1 MRFFSGR
8 VHLAFSLLLVFLF
21 NDLSCIHAR
30 DKRVAEVDATMTASQ
45 SESTSLNVE
54 SVSKEERAR
63 PSSCSSENTDNDSA
77 TCEAATEGSTKGDG
91 EDGNPKSLRD
101 FMRFFNRI
109 GTSWSH
115 VFGSY
120 MDVVKTAHGTEV
132 KGDVFVDDF
141 EDGVAML
148 HEMVQKAKEDAGGDT
163 KWKFE
168 AVPLEEFNFTI
179 EDVFIAFLRWSGVDS
194 SDEDE
199 VEACPL
205 RGGVN
210 KKNITPIN
218 VSKAFRRL
226 TAYATWMDEQKAV
239 LLDPPLTLESVK
251 TTKDLLYSRVAHDDC
266 GRVVWWL
273 DLAQTNFK
281 AIKHV
286 PHSEILRF
294 FVWLS
299 HLVMT
304 DKSAQENGIIF
315 LDCMDK
321 VSFYSYMTMLPY
333 QLGITID
340 KFMIG
345 VTPLK
350 TKLVVFLKRP
360 LWFDVGFGLLSVFLP
375 SRMKKRV
382 EQPGPDQAS
391 IEGIVGIKNI
401 PVGFD
406 SFNGTLAVDLIAKHE
421 EKSRKGGKK

>member
-1 MRFFSGR
+1 
-8 VHLAFSLLLVFLF
+8 
-21 NDLSCIHAR
+21 
-30 DKRVAEVDATMTASQ
+30 
-45 SESTSLNVE
+45 
-54 SVSKEERAR
+54 
-63 PSSCSSENTDNDSA
+63 
-77 TCEAATEGSTKGDG
+77 
-91 EDGNPKSLRD
+91 
-101 FMRFFNRI
+101 
-109 GTSWSH
+109 
-115 VFGSY
+115 

-132 KGDVFVDDF
+132 KGDVFV
-141 EDGVAML
+141 EDLETGVVML
-148 HEMVQKAKEDAGGDT
+148 KEMVEKARQEAGGKDS
-163 KWKFE
+163 KWTFE
-168 AVPLEEFNFTI
+168 AVPLEEFNFTL
-179 EDVFIAFLRWSGVDS
+179 EEVFLAFLLWSGVDS

-199 VEACPL
+199 VDACPL

-210 KKNITPIN
+210 KRDITPIN

-226 TAYATWMDEQKAV
+226 TAYATWMHEQKDV
-239 LLDPPLTLESVK
+239 LLDPPLTLDSVK
-251 TTKDLLYSRVAHDDC
+251 TAKDLLYSRVAHDDC

-273 DLAQTNFK
+273 DLGKTKFK
-281 AIKHV
+281 EMKHL

-315 LDCMDK
+315 LDCMDQ

-350 TKLVVFLKRP
+350 TKLVVFMKRP

-382 EQPGPDQAS
+382 EQPVGDQAS
-391 IEGIVGIKNI
+391 IEGIVGINNI

-406 SFNGTLAVDLIAKHE
+406 SFNGTLAVDMIAKHE
-421 EKSRKGGKK
+421 EMSSKVRKK

>member
-1 MRFFSGR
+1 
-8 VHLAFSLLLVFLF
+8 
-21 NDLSCIHAR
+21 
-30 DKRVAEVDATMTASQ
+30 
-45 SESTSLNVE
+45 
-54 SVSKEERAR
+54 
-63 PSSCSSENTDNDSA
+63 
-77 TCEAATEGSTKGDG
+77 
-91 EDGNPKSLRD
+91 
-101 FMRFFNRI
+101 
-109 GTSWSH
+109 
-115 VFGSY
+115 
-120 MDVVKTAHGTEV
+120 
-132 KGDVFVDDF
+132 
-141 EDGVAML
+141 
-148 HEMVQKAKEDAGGDT
+148 
-163 KWKFE
+163 
-168 AVPLEEFNFTI
+168 
-179 EDVFIAFLRWSGVDS
+179 
-194 SDEDE
+194 
-199 VEACPL
+199 
-205 RGGVN
+205 
-210 KKNITPIN
+210 
-218 VSKAFRRL
+218 
-226 TAYATWMDEQKAV
+226 MDEQKAV